1 MSACS
6 CYQQASCDGVGAVDE
21 GLVVYAVRAWYVED
35 VDVPEGSEPS
45 DSGPSA

>member
-6 CYQQASCDGVGAVDE
+6 CYQQASCGGVGAVDE
-21 GLVVYAVRAWYVED
+21 DPFVYAVRVWCVGH

-45 DSGPSA
+45 IQGPSA